1 TGIRF
6 LPGIHSASAR
16 RGEIRC
22 NFHIE
27 GRPTARNER
36 FLSSFNIVEPD
47 YFRTMR
53 IPLLK
58 GQDFSERDNLK
69 SEPVL
74 IINQT
79 LARRFFPD
87 QDPLGQRIDPGIGN
101 GYSKPPLRAIVGVVG
116 DVKEDS
122 LQAEPSPQIYV
133 PLAQCPFD
141 EMTLVV
147 RTEADPSSIIAR
159 VRNEIAGLDK
169 TTPIFDVQPLDQYL
183 AASVA
188 RPRFNALLLGLF
200 AAASLLLAMVGLYGV
215 VSYSVT
221 QRTRE
226 IGIRVALGA
235 QPNDVFA
242 LVMRQGFVLGAF
254 GVAAGLLGSLWLT
267 RVLSSLLFGVTA
279 TDPITFAAVALFL
292 LGVVTAATYV
302 PARRATKVD
311 PLVAFRYE

>member
-1 TGIRF
+1 V
-6 LPGIHSASAR
+6 
-16 RGEIRC
+16 RGR
-22 NFHIE
+22 
-27 GRPTARNER
+27 
-36 FLSSFNIVEPD
+36 
-47 YFRTMR
+47 
-53 IPLLK
+53 
-58 GQDFSERDNLK
+58 DFSDGDDLK

-79 LARRFFPD
+79 LARRFFSD
-87 QDPLGQRIDPGIGN
+87 QDPVGQRIDPGIEN
-101 GYSKPPLRAIVGVVG
+101 GYSNPPLRAIVGVVG

-122 LQAEPSPQIYV
+122 LRADPSPQIYV

-147 RTEADPSSIIAR
+147 RSEAGTSNVISSI
-159 VRNEIAGLDK
+159 RNEISRVAK
-169 TTPIFDVQPLDQYL
+169 TTPVFDVKSLDQYL

-188 RPRFNALLLGLF
+188 QPQFNALLLGLF
-200 AAASLLLAMVGLYGV
+200 AGASLLLAVVGLFGV

-267 RVLSSLLFGVTA
+267 RVLSNLLFGVTA
-279 TDPITFAAVALFL
+279 TDPITFATVALFL

-311 PLVAFRYE
+311 PMVALRYE